1 MTIRMLECALAL
13 TVLSASPLV
22 SAAESTGGKTTVKD
36 ISRKADQTAHAVK
49 DYSVQQ
55 REEAI
60 KSAKVALDDLDA
72 RIRGLERRVDRDWD
86 RMDEAARKKARST
99 LSALRRQR
107 DELAEWY
114 GGLKH
119 GSAEAWEGVK
129 SGFVKS
135 YEALKESFG
144 KARKQF

>member
-13 TVLSASPLV
+13 AALLALPLSF
-22 SAAESTGGKTTVKD
+22 AAETPGAKTTAKD
-36 ISRKADQTAHAVK
+36 VSKKADEAAHAVK

-119 GSAEAWEGVK
+119 GSAEAWEEVK

-135 YEALKESFG
+135 YEALKESFS